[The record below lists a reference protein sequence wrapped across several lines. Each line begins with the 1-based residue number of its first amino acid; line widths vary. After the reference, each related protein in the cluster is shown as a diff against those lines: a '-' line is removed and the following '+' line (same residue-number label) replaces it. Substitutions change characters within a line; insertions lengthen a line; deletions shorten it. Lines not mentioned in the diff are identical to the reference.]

1 MMSCPERSGVP
12 SKFGFRAFTRNSEIE
27 DLISTLV
34 DLYIPIHITRMS
46 GYFTVSAMPQLFYH
60 YFRYELTPNLIM
72 PWGIDIVPLE
82 GYLIAATSRKTSEL
96 SWFHYQ
102 TP

>member
-12 SKFGFRAFTRNSEIE
+12 SIFGFRAFTRNSEVE

-46 GYFTVSAMPQLFYH
+46 GSFTVSAMPQLLYH

-72 PWGIDIVPLE
+72 PWGIDIVPLS
-82 GYLIAATSRKTSEL
+82 GYLIAATS
-96 SWFHYQ
+96 
-102 TP
+102 